1 MKVLGIMGSPRKNGN
16 TNALLNQ
23 ALEGAKSL
31 GANTSIVYV
40 NELNIRG
47 CQGCNTCKEV
57 QHCILD
63 DDMKQIYKKLD
74 ESDVIIFASPNY
86 LGQITAQ
93 MKLVYDR
100 MYAYSTKEGTMLLSK
115 NKKVGLIMTQRQPDA
130 SIYSYYIKTFMYY
143 LNIYFAGGSK
153 SLIAAGVENIG
164 EAAQNTEYMQ
174 DAFDLGK
181 ELIKL

>member
-31 GANTSIVYV
+31 GAKTSIIYV

-63 DDMKQIYKKLD
+63 DDMKQI
-74 ESDVIIFASPNY
+74 
-86 LGQITAQ
+86 
-93 MKLVYDR
+93 
-100 MYAYSTKEGTMLLSK
+100 

-130 SIYSYYIKTFMYY
+130 VITAFLCPKTDGDFCPS
-143 LNIYFAGGSK
+143 FTG
-153 SLIAAGVENIG
+153 IG
-164 EAAQNTEYMQ
+164 T
-174 DAFDLGK
+174 D
-181 ELIKL
+181 